1 MGWSGSAA
9 DAACIHCACFAGSG
23 HCFCAGRGFVDSC
36 AAGRWRGAGFANGL
50 HFVLP
55 IPNAVTHLGLY
66 LAAIA
71 AGTVLSAVLLGAL
84 KKSVRA

>member
-1 MGWSGSAA
+1 MR
-9 DAACIHCACFAGSG
+9 C
-23 HCFCAGRGFVDSC
+23 
-36 AAGRWRGAGFANGL
+36 WRGAGFANGL

-55 IPNAVTHLGLY
+55 IPNAVSHLGLY

-84 KKSVRA
+84 KKPAQTA